1 VEKSRFSN
9 PLIRW
14 YNSNKR
20 ALPWRESQ
28 DSYRIWLSEV
38 LLQQTRVAQGLPYY
52 LRFLESFPDIKALA
66 NAPEKNILRVWQGL
80 GYYSRA
86 RNLHSAAKTI
96 VSEHGGVFPS
106 TYAELLKLKGIGS
119 YTAAAIASFAYNEQ
133 VAVLDGNV
141 FRVLA
146 RVFGL
151 KENIASPAGKK
162 TFQALADSLLPK
174 KDSSTYNQA
183 IMEFGALQCT
193 PKNPNCEDCPL
204 SFMCYA
210 YAKNEQTSLPV
221 KIKTLKKTT
230 RHFHYLVLKSG
241 SNYLMKER
249 TGKDIWKGLYDFPL
263 IENTEFIEIGKLL
276 KMEFTNASKKLTV
289 KLESKAYKH
298 ILSHQTLH
306 SKFYVMES
314 KTLEEYYNK
323 EEGFRFFSL
332 QDIHDLPKPVLINK
346 FLEESLF

>member
-1 VEKSRFSN
+1 MKKNSFSN
-9 PLIRW
+9 PLINW
-14 YNSNKR
+14 YKKHKR

-52 LRFLESFPDIKALA
+52 LRFLECFPDIKALA
-66 NAPEKNILRVWQGL
+66 NAPEKEVLRIWQGL

-106 TYAELLKLKGIGS
+106 TYADLLKLKGIGS
-119 YTAAAIASFAYNEQ
+119 YTAAAIASFANNEH

-151 KENIASPAGKK
+151 KENIASPSGKK
-162 TFQALADSLLPK
+162 IFQALANELLPK
-174 KDSSTYNQA
+174 NNSATYNQA

-193 PKNPNCEDCPL
+193 PNKPNCNECPL

-210 YAKNEQTSLPV
+210 YVKNEQSTLPV

-241 SNYLMKER
+241 TKYLMKER
-249 TGKDIWKGLYDFPL
+249 AGKDIWKGLYDFPL
-263 IENTEFIEIGKLL
+263 LEKKEFVEIGKLL
-276 KMEFTNASKKLTV
+276 KNEFSNASKNITIT
-289 KLESKAYKH
+289 LESKAFKH

-306 SKFYVMES
+306 AKFYVIES
-314 KTLEEYYNK
+314 KALLEYYKK
-323 EEGFRFFSL
+323 EEHFRLFSL

-346 FLEESLF
+346 FLEESIF